1 MSQVFRCKRVS
12 SGIVEGEALI
22 SQDAILFYYTDPAT
36 GVVTEDGHCLKG
48 VSVKDKILIFP
59 GGKGSS
65 SVQADGMYRLD
76 RDGSAPRALIV
87 EEEALRAYRLDR
99 VNVVPQPKAGG
110 SFATAAWAAF
120 SHPAAVE
127 RIGCAAAGIDIGQT
141 LIGMHLRPVA
151 VPVRL
156 SVRKIGE
163 ACISCARTRP
173 KFVGGSRA
181 VYDPALL

>member
-1 MSQVFRCKRVS
+1 MSQVFRCERVS

-87 EEEALRAYRLDR
+87 EELDTVLVSSAVVMEMPMVYHVEAGFYDR
-99 VNVVPQPKAGG
+99 VKNGDWVRVDTEKL
-110 SFATAAWAAF
+110 T
-120 SHPAAVE
+120 VE
-127 RIGCAAAGIDIGQT
+127 LVEKD
-141 LIGMHLRPVA
+141 
-151 VPVRL
+151 
-156 SVRKIGE
+156 
-163 ACISCARTRP
+163 
-173 KFVGGSRA
+173 
-181 VYDPALL
+181 

>member
-36 GVVTEDGHCLKG
+36 GVVTENGHCLKG

-65 SVQADGMYRLD
+65 SVQAAGMYRLA

-87 EEEALRAYRLDR
+87 EALDTVLVSSAVVMEMPMVYHVEAGFYDR
-99 VNVVPQPKAGG
+99 VKNGDWVRVDTEKL
-110 SFATAAWAAF
+110 T
-120 SHPAAVE
+120 VE
-127 RIGCAAAGIDIGQT
+127 LVEKD
-141 LIGMHLRPVA
+141 
-151 VPVRL
+151 
-156 SVRKIGE
+156 
-163 ACISCARTRP
+163 
-173 KFVGGSRA
+173 
-181 VYDPALL
+181 

>member
-76 RDGSAPRALIV
+76 RDGSAPRVLIV
-87 EEEALRAYRLDR
+87 EALDTVLVSSAVVMEMPMVYHVEAGFYDR
-99 VNVVPQPKAGG
+99 VKNGDWVRVDTEKL
-110 SFATAAWAAF
+110 T
-120 SHPAAVE
+120 VE
-127 RIGCAAAGIDIGQT
+127 LVEKD
-141 LIGMHLRPVA
+141 
-151 VPVRL
+151 
-156 SVRKIGE
+156 
-163 ACISCARTRP
+163 
-173 KFVGGSRA
+173 
-181 VYDPALL
+181 

>member
-12 SGIVEGEALI
+12 SGIVEGESLI

-87 EEEALRAYRLDR
+87 EALDTVLVSSAVVMEMPMVYHVEAGFYDR
-99 VNVVPQPKAGG
+99 VKNGDWVRVDTEKL
-110 SFATAAWAAF
+110 T
-120 SHPAAVE
+120 VE
-127 RIGCAAAGIDIGQT
+127 LVEKD
-141 LIGMHLRPVA
+141 
-151 VPVRL
+151 
-156 SVRKIGE
+156 
-163 ACISCARTRP
+163 
-173 KFVGGSRA
+173 
-181 VYDPALL
+181 

>member
-65 SVQADGMYRLD
+65 SVQADGMSRLD

-87 EEEALRAYRLDR
+87 EALDTVLVSSAVVMEMPMVYHVEAGFYDR
-99 VNVVPQPKAGG
+99 VKNGDWVRVDTEKL
-110 SFATAAWAAF
+110 T
-120 SHPAAVE
+120 VE
-127 RIGCAAAGIDIGQT
+127 LVEKD
-141 LIGMHLRPVA
+141 
-151 VPVRL
+151 
-156 SVRKIGE
+156 
-163 ACISCARTRP
+163 
-173 KFVGGSRA
+173 
-181 VYDPALL
+181 

>member
-22 SQDAILFYYTDPAT
+22 FQDAILFYYTDPAT

-87 EEEALRAYRLDR
+87 EELDTVLVSSAVVMEMPMVYHVEAGFYDR
-99 VNVVPQPKAGG
+99 VKNGDWVRVDTEKL
-110 SFATAAWAAF
+110 T
-120 SHPAAVE
+120 VE
-127 RIGCAAAGIDIGQT
+127 LVEKD
-141 LIGMHLRPVA
+141 
-151 VPVRL
+151 
-156 SVRKIGE
+156 
-163 ACISCARTRP
+163 
-173 KFVGGSRA
+173 
-181 VYDPALL
+181 

>member
-36 GVVTEDGHCLKG
+36 GVVTEHGHCLKG

-87 EEEALRAYRLDR
+87 EELDTVLVSSAVVMEMPMVYHVEAGFYDR
-99 VNVVPQPKAGG
+99 VKNGDWVRVDTEKL
-110 SFATAAWAAF
+110 T
-120 SHPAAVE
+120 VE
-127 RIGCAAAGIDIGQT
+127 LVEKD
-141 LIGMHLRPVA
+141 
-151 VPVRL
+151 
-156 SVRKIGE
+156 
-163 ACISCARTRP
+163 
-173 KFVGGSRA
+173 
-181 VYDPALL
+181 